1 MKANQLVQKLG
12 SKLLG
17 KKVNTPATGEY
28 PGGVATVTGIAPDT
42 KAPEIVF
49 QVNLGQWGAMG
60 VAGHEEVSLLTDQLG
75 VIQLHEYWR
84 N

>member
-1 MKANQLVQKLG
+1 MKTSELIKKLG

-17 KKVNTPATGEY
+17 KQWKPAAVQLPPEEKS
-28 PGGVATVTGIAPDT
+28 PD
-42 KAPEIVF
+42 ILV
-49 QVNLGQWGAMG
+49 M
-60 VAGHEEVSLLTDQLG
+60 DRLG